1 MKEFNYS
8 LEMKSRFG
16 GPAKTFVFKNYISK
30 KPDSYRC

>member
-16 GPAKTFVFKNYISK
+16 GPAKTKNYISK